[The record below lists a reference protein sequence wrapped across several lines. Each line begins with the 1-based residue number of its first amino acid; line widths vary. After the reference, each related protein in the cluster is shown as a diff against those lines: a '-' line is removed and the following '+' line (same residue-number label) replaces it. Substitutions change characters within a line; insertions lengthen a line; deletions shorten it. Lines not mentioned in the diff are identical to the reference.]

1 MWGESLMQLEWLID
15 YLKNIDWWGYL
26 KGGIDGLSNIIK
38 DALTTALGKVPP
50 DWLAQELAAT
60 VILTVIF
67 ILVSVSKQVVKTV
80 VIILWIIAIVG
91 VVALIFG

>member
-1 MWGESLMQLEWLID
+1 MQLEWLIE

-26 KGGIDGLSNIIK
+26 RGGIDGLSDIIK
-38 DALTTALGKVPP
+38 DALTTALGRVPP

-60 VILTVIF
+60 AILTAIF
-67 ILVSVSKQVVKTV
+67 ILVSISKQIVKTV

-91 VVALIFG
+91 VVALLLG